1 MAMTERVIPDRVP
14 GRGNG
19 AHQRRLALH
28 PFANGEERG
37 VHARLCK
44 HVEDLRRPARI
55 RTVVEREID
64 GLRRHCSLTLSL
76 FRLRISASRVSQYNR
91 GSALPR
97 SRMRAAGAN
106 ALISR
111 RK

>member
-1 MAMTERVIPDRVP
+1 MTERVIPDRVP

-19 AHQRRLALH
+19 AHQRRFALH
-28 PFANGEERG
+28 AFADGEEGG
-37 VHARLCK
+37 VHARLRK

-55 RTVVEREID
+55 RTVVEGEVD
-64 GLRRHCSLTLSL
+64 VLRRHCSLTLSL
-76 FRLRISASRVSQYNR
+76 LKLRISASRVSQYNR

-97 SRMRAAGAN
+97 SRMRAAGAK
-106 ALISR
+106 ALVSK

>member
-1 MAMTERVIPDRVP
+1 MAMTERVIPNGVP
-14 GRGNG
+14 GGGNG

-28 PFANGEERG
+28 AFADCEERG
-37 VHARLCK
+37 VHARLRK

-64 GLRRHCSLTLSL
+64 VTLSL
-76 FRLRISASRVSQYNR
+76 FRLRISASRVSQYKR

-106 ALISR
+106 TLVSK